1 VRAASIRVAGRFQ
14 SRAGGFKSR
23 AWFSGVVLMGIRI
36 LLADD
41 HDLVRAGLRSIL
53 EQQSDFEVI
62 AEAADGR
69 EAIAQ
74 AQRLK
79 PDVILMDLTMPHL
92 NGIDATRQI
101 VSGQSSS
108 KVIALTVHD
117 DGALASE
124 MLRAGA
130 SAYLLKSG
138 TPEELIQAIRA
149 VQRGQTYLSSR
160 IASRV
165 VPPAIGQA
173 NGTGN
178 SAFALLTPKQREVLQ
193 LLAEGMSNKEVAK
206 VLRIS
211 AKTAEA
217 HRAQIMQK
225 LQIHTVAGLTKYAI
239 REGITSLD
247 G

>member
-1 VRAASIRVAGRFQ
+1 
-14 SRAGGFKSR
+14 
-23 AWFSGVVLMGIRI
+23 MGIRI

-41 HDLVRAGLRSIL
+41 YDLVRAGLRSIL
-53 EQQSDFEVI
+53 EHQSDFEVI

-69 EAIAQ
+69 QAIAQ
-74 AQRLK
+74 AAALL
-79 PDVILMDLTMPHL
+79 PDVILMDVRMPHL
-92 NGIDATRQI
+92 NGIESTRQI
-101 VSGQSSS
+101 TSEHPEI

-117 DGALASE
+117 DAAMASE

-130 SAYLLKSG
+130 AAYLLKSG

-149 VQRGQTYLSSR
+149 VQRGQTYLSPR

-165 VPPAIGQA
+165 VPLVIGQG

-206 VLRIS
+206 VLQIS

>member
-1 VRAASIRVAGRFQ
+1 MA
-14 SRAGGFKSR
+14 
-23 AWFSGVVLMGIRI
+23 IRI

-41 HDLVRAGLRSIL
+41 YDLVRAGLRSIL
-53 EQQSDFEVI
+53 EHQDGFEVI

-69 EAIAQ
+69 QAIAQ
-74 AQRLK
+74 AAALL
-79 PDVILMDLTMPHL
+79 PDVILMDVKMPHL
-92 NGIDATRQI
+92 NGIESTRQI
-101 VSGQSSS
+101 LSEHPDI
-108 KVIALTVHD
+108 KVIALTAHD
-117 DGALASE
+117 DATMASE

-149 VQRGQTYLSSR
+149 VHRGQSYLNPR

-173 NGTGN
+173 DGAGN

-193 LLAEGMSNKEVAK
+193 LLAEGRSNKEVAR
-206 VLRIS
+206 VLQIS

-247 G
+247 A